1 MAFCSGCGAALDETA
16 NFCPQCG
23 RPCGRA
29 GAPESRVSSSA
40 ISDNV
45 AGALAYFVFPAIV
58 FLLID
63 PYRNNRFVRF
73 HSFQSIAFAIVSMI
87 PRMALYLPIA
97 GLFLWPVL
105 ELVLFILW
113 IVLFVKALQGQK
125 FKLPL
130 VGEWAEDQAIKA
142 S

>member
-1 MAFCSGCGAALDETA
+1 MAFCSGCGAALDDTA
-16 NFCPQCG
+16 NFCPRCG

-29 GAPESRVSSSA
+29 GAGPRVSAAA

-45 AGALAYFVFPAIV
+45 AAALAYFLFPAIF

-73 HSFQSIAFAIVSMI
+73 HCFQSIAFAIVSMI
-87 PRMALYLPIA
+87 PRLALYLPVA
-97 GLFLWPVL
+97 GLFLWPML
-105 ELVLFILW
+105 ELALFIVWL
-113 IVLFVKALQGQK
+113 VLLVKAFQGQK

-130 VGEWAEDQAIKA
+130 IGEWAEDQAVKA
-142 S
+142 A